1 MDAGVARGEHGMTKE
16 EPMLGKAKGREV
28 GRKIVTN
35 DGPIR
40 PEPEDR

>member
-1 MDAGVARGEHGMTKE
+1 MDAGGAGGEHGMTKE

-28 GRKIVTN
+28 GREIVTN
-35 DGPIR
+35 VGPKR